1 MTHRMPARARPGA
14 AGEGRVFADESGRL
28 WNATLQLDDVEAGG
42 PSARG
47 TSGHV
52 VHFACIS
59 DSRQPARALAPEE
72 GAILRD
78 VADDVLRTWLSQAP
92 RVGRLA

>member
-1 MTHRMPARARPGA
+1 MTHRMPAKSRPGA
-14 AGEGRVFADESGRL
+14 AGEGRVFADDSGRL
-28 WNATLQLDDVEAGG
+28 WNATLQLDDIPAGG

-47 TSGHV
+47 ASGHV

-59 DSRQPARALAPEE
+59 DSRQPARALAPDE

-78 VADDVLRTWLSQAP
+78 VADEVLRTWLRQAP